1 MTTIDNALIFDS
13 SAKRFRSGSISF
25 EKDFMDVEFFDS
37 IEDGPGLYVVPG
49 FIDIHMHI
57 ESSMLTPGLFAKAVI
72 PHGTT
77 TIVSDCH
84 EISNVAGLEGLKSFM
99 EDDTPVD
106 VFYAIP
112 SSVPSSSAALE
123 TSNGSFDEEQVTAI
137 AIDKR
142 IKALG
147 EVMNANDLFSEA
159 DNRTKRIIRAFKK
172 MRPELPIEGHCP
184 RYSGSLLNAFMAAG
198 VDSDHCEQSPASIRE
213 RLSKGM
219 FVELQYKGFDKDV
232 IKALDDVN
240 LDGHFS
246 FCTDDVMPDVLL
258 SEGHLDRV
266 MRKAIALGM
275 PVERVIYAATLAPA
289 IRMRMFDRG
298 MIAPGKKADFVIIDD
313 INTLSISK
321 VYHDGKC
328 IYEKS
333 KSFSYDYPVKMPNGI
348 DKSIR
353 RKPVRP
359 EDFIL
364 RCPTDGSQRIMAVKH
379 LNHTTMTEAEIL
391 KVNVKDGLVPML
403 GLNIVAQI
411 ERYGHEAP
419 IIPVPLTNGLKK
431 PGAICSSW
439 AHDNHNLLVLATNPE
454 LAAQAVNMVIDRQG
468 GIAAVDNE
476 TEFFLPL
483 SYGGIVSVE
492 PLNKLA
498 SKAREIRRWLKSHGY
513 EALDEIMSFAV
524 LGLPV
529 SPAFKVTDKGLIDV
543 AKKQI
548 VNWRLDR

>member
-1 MTTIDNALIFDS
+1 MTTIDNVLIFDS
-13 SAKRFRSGSISF
+13 SAKRFRPGSISF
-25 EKDFMDVEFFDS
+25 EKNFKDIEFFDS
-37 IEDGPGLYVVPG
+37 TEDSPELYVVPG

-99 EDDTPVD
+99 EDNTPID

-123 TSNGSFDEEQVTAI
+123 TSNGSFDEKQVNAI
-137 AIDKR
+137 ASDKR

-147 EVMNANDLFSEA
+147 EVMNANDLFSEG
-159 DNRTKRIIRAFKK
+159 DNRTKRIIRAFRK

-184 RYSGSLLNAFMAAG
+184 RHSGSLLNAFIAAG

-219 FVELQYKGFDKDV
+219 FVELQYKGFDKEV
-232 IKALDDVN
+232 IKALDDIN

-275 PVERVIYAATLAPA
+275 PVERVIYAATLSPA

-298 MIAPGKKADFVIIDD
+298 MIAPGKKADFIIMDD
-313 INTLSISK
+313 IKTLSISK
-321 VYHDGKC
+321 VYHDGEC

-333 KSFSYDYPVKMPNGI
+333 KSFSYDYPATMPNGI

-359 EDFIL
+359 DDFIL
-364 RCPTDGSQRIMAVKH
+364 RCPEDGPQRIMAVKH
-379 LNHTTMTEAEIL
+379 LSHTTMTEAEIL
-391 KVNVKDGLVPML
+391 QIDVKDGLVPMQ
-403 GLNIVAQI
+403 GLNIAAQI
-411 ERYGHEAP
+411 ERYGHESP

-476 TEFFLPL
+476 TELFLPL
-483 SYGGIVSVE
+483 PYGGIVSVE
-492 PLNKLA
+492 PLDKLA
-498 SKAREIRRWLKSHGY
+498 GKTREIRKWLKSHGY